1 MYISISGGCIG
12 CGACVALA
20 PEVFELNA
28 ANQARVHSQSPQDPD
43 VQAAVRKA
51 EQYCPKQIIFADAE
65 E

>member
-28 ANQARVHSQSPQDPD
+28 ANQARVRKQSPQDPD

-51 EQYCPKQIIFADAE
+51 E
-65 E
+65 